1 MVLGVWCEV
10 CGVWCVWPLLDVVA
24 EWQSPRH
31 PMAEWQSGRVAESQS
46 TKMIWPSMNDNAM
59 TMTMQ

>member
-1 MVLGVWCEV
+1 MVLGVCGVRCVV

-31 PMAEWQSGRVAESQS
+31 PMAEWQSGRVPVHQDDMAIHE
-46 TKMIWPSMNDNAM
+46 
-59 TMTMQ
+59 